1 MLLSLTLHLIIYRCD
16 FNSYCHSVMW
26 QSLKQCW
33 FWDVSV
39 ATWVCFECCWML
51 FVKLLW
57 EWHDNSFIQQLLFHH
72 WTMKNP
78 VLSCGQNL
86 SVLAL
91 AFERVLLSCRANICF
106 HEDRAAFCG
115 SAFWFFFLFFFK
127 FVLYFSVLG
136 FFLWLESPDR
146 NFLRFYT
153 NKISFAFIPLPV

>member
-1 MLLSLTLHLIIYRCD
+1 MLLSPTLHLIIYGCD

-33 FWDVSV
+33 FWAVSI

-51 FVKLLW
+51 FVKFLW
-57 EWHDNSFIQQLLFHH
+57 EGQDDSFIHQLLFHH
-72 WTMKNP
+72 WKMKDP
-78 VLSCGQNL
+78 VLSCGWNL

-91 AFERVLLSCRANICF
+91 AFERVLLSCRGNICF
-106 HEDRAAFCG
+106 HEDRAAFCC
-115 SAFWFFFLFFFK
+115 SVFCFLK

-146 NFLRFYT
+146 SFLGFYT